1 MAKDM
6 KVQLELNAKDNASQ
20 VIAKVGKEAE
30 KAFKDTERAAQTSSQ
45 AQVTAAEKVAT
56 ATQSSNKRIEQAY
69 REARKSAADLARAR
83 ETLGIRS
90 ENAIQQE
97 IRQTRAAYEQLKRSG
112 VASQNEL
119 RRASEQTK
127 QRIKELNAEL
137 GKSSFGDKAA
147 NVGRGLMSVGAGVA
161 AGAMVTA
168 PKMMQ
173 AADYDMALARVAD
186 TGYSGGTIEEKTKGK
201 EKVHQAIKS
210 SITQYGGTKEDAL
223 SAINE
228 LMAQGKVKVEEA
240 LELLPVIQKNAT
252 ATGASSH
259 ELTNMVNSMLG
270 AGIKKE
276 EIQIALDYMNASG
289 KAGGFELKDMAQYFP
304 QLLASSG
311 ADSLDDLKK
320 MGVQLQQV
328 YGVSGGASETATNLT
343 NFYSKVKAS
352 STAKNI
358 ENIEFTDQ
366 NGKKKSIDMSKS
378 MQHYIKQGQN
388 ASEALLSIIGDVL
401 ENDTEYQG
409 LLKQYHS
416 AQNGEKKALMKKVY
430 KYVEGTKVAEIM
442 PDLQAGLSVYG
453 MLNDTQGAENVNQQ
467 YKIAEKGNYNQESF
481 NWISKQNG
489 FTFQVTKN
497 INEMA
502 QLENFQKVNDMA
514 AEVAKRYSEF
524 AQDFPNLH
532 SALVA
537 STDAVWAF
545 GAALA
550 ASSVLDLLRG
560 GKGGKS
566 SVIGSVIETVA
577 TKGKGGL
584 KVGAGG
590 LGFTAVGL
598 GLYAASE
605 GYVPYMARQEAE
617 KEKRAEAEKKFR
629 AQHSSKPSVFTY
641 GNAAMGGIKSQ
652 HNYHGAYVVAERL
665 NDNKIAQERGR
676 QGTLS
681 EAEMKSRLE
690 RNQAIIDGEIRPSV
704 EATTGALSNYQAD
717 FQAFGQ
723 SISMAIEAG
732 LTSQS
737 HTLANNITLE
747 VDGRVLAEYVSNE
760 QFNFNKR
767 VA

>member
-1 MAKDM
+1 
-6 KVQLELNAKDNASQ
+6 
-20 VIAKVGKEAE
+20 
-30 KAFKDTERAAQTSSQ
+30 
-45 AQVTAAEKVAT
+45 
-56 ATQSSNKRIEQAY
+56 
-69 REARKSAADLARAR
+69 
-83 ETLGIRS
+83 
-90 ENAIQQE
+90 
-97 IRQTRAAYEQLKRSG
+97 
-112 VASQNEL
+112 
-119 RRASEQTK
+119 
-127 QRIKELNAEL
+127 
-137 GKSSFGDKAA
+137 SFGDKAA

-210 SITQYGGTKEDAL
+210 SIIQYGGTKEDAL

-442 PDLQAGLSVYG
+442 PDLQAGLAVYG

-481 NWISKQNG
+481 DWISKQSG
-489 FTFQVTKN
+489 FAFQVAKN
-497 INEMA
+497 TNEMT

-550 ASSVLDLLRG
+550 ALRLLDLLRG

-566 SVIGSVIETVA
+566 SAIGSVIETVA

-584 KVGAGG
+584 KVGTGG
-590 LGFTAVGL
+590 LGFAAVGL
-598 GLYAASE
+598 GLYGASE

-629 AQHSSKPSVFTY
+629 EQHSSKPSAFTY
-641 GNAAMGGIKSQ
+641 GNAAMGGVKPQ

-665 NDNKIAQERGR
+665 NDNK
-676 QGTLS
+676 
-681 EAEMKSRLE
+681 
-690 RNQAIIDGEIRPSV
+690 
-704 EATTGALSNYQAD
+704 
-717 FQAFGQ
+717 
-723 SISMAIEAG
+723 
-732 LTSQS
+732 
-737 HTLANNITLE
+737 
-747 VDGRVLAEYVSNE
+747 
-760 QFNFNKR
+760 
-767 VA
+767 

>member
-6 KVQLELNAKDNASQ
+6 KVQLELSAKDNASQ
-20 VIAKVGKEAE
+20 VISKVGKEAE
-30 KAFKDTERAAQTSSQ
+30 KAFKDAEQAAVRSSQ
-45 AQVTAAEKVAT
+45 TQVNATEKVAT

-388 ASEALLSIIGDVL
+388 ASEALLSIISDVL

-442 PDLQAGLSVYG
+442 PDLQAGLAVYG

-481 NWISKQNG
+481 DWISKQSG
-489 FTFQVTKN
+489 FAFQVAKN
-497 INEMA
+497 TNEMT

-550 ASSVLDLLRG
+550 ALRLLDLLRG

-566 SVIGSVIETVA
+566 SAIGSVIETVA

-590 LGFTAVGL
+590 LGFAAVGL
-598 GLYAASE
+598 GLYGAAE

-629 AQHSSKPSVFTY
+629 EQHSSKPSAFTY
-641 GNAAMGGIKSQ
+641 GNAAMGGVKPE
-652 HNYHGAYVVAERL
+652 HNYHGAYVIAGRL
-665 NDNKIAQERGR
+665 NDNKIAQERVK
-676 QGTLS
+676 QGSLS

-717 FQAFGQ
+717 FQAFGR

>member
-1 MAKDM
+1 MAKNM

-56 ATQSSNKRIEQAY
+56 ATQSSQKRIEQAY
-69 REARKSAADLARAR
+69 RNARKTAADVARAR

-90 ENAIQQE
+90 ENAVQQE
-97 IRQTRAAYEQLKRSG
+97 IEQTRTAYDRLKRSG

-137 GKSSFGDKAA
+137 GRSSFGDKAA
-147 NVGRGLMSVGAGVA
+147 SVGRGLIGVGAGVA

-311 ADSLDDLKK
+311 VDNLDDLKK

-366 NGKKKSIDMSKS
+366 NGKKKIIDMSKS

-598 GLYAASE
+598 GLYAAAE
-605 GYVPYMARQEAE
+605 GFVPYMARQEAE
-617 KEKRAEAEKKFR
+617 KEKRADTEKKFR
-629 AQHSSKPSVFTY
+629 EQHSSKPSAFAY
-641 GNAAMGGIKSQ
+641 GNAAMGGVKSQ
-652 HNYHGAYVVAERL
+652 YNYHGAHVIADRL
-665 NDNKIAQERGR
+665 NDNKIAQERER

-704 EATTGALSNYQAD
+704 EATTGVLSNYQAD

-767 VA
+767 MG

>member
-20 VIAKVGKEAE
+20 VIAKVGKEVE

-90 ENAIQQE
+90 ENAIQQG

-137 GKSSFGDKAA
+137 GRSSFGDKAA
-147 NVGRGLMSVGAGVA
+147 SVGRGLIGVGAGVA

-311 ADSLDDLKK
+311 VDNLDDLKK

-416 AQNGEKKALMKKVY
+416 AQDGEKKALMKKVY

-442 PDLQAGLSVYG
+442 PDLQAGLAVYG
-453 MLNDTQGAENVNQQ
+453 MLNDAQGAENVNQQ

-481 NWISKQNG
+481 DWISKQNG
-489 FTFQVTKN
+489 FIFEVAKN
-497 INEMA
+497 TNEMT

-590 LGFTAVGL
+590 LGFAAVGL
-598 GLYAASE
+598 GLYGAAE
-605 GYVPYMARQEAE
+605 GFVPYMARQEAE

-629 AQHSSKPSVFTY
+629 AQHSSKPSAFTY
-641 GNAAMGGIKSQ
+641 GNAAMGGVKPE
-652 HNYHGAYVVAERL
+652 HNYHGAYVIAGRL
-665 NDNKIAQERGR
+665 NDNKIAQERVK
-676 QGTLS
+676 QGSLS

>member
-6 KVQLELNAKDNASQ
+6 KVQLELSAKDNASQ
-20 VIAKVGKEAE
+20 VISKVGKEAE
-30 KAFKDTERAAQTSSQ
+30 KAFKDAEQAAVRSSQ
-45 AQVTAAEKVAT
+45 TQVNATEKVAT

-210 SITQYGGTKEDAL
+210 SIIQYGGTKEDAL

-442 PDLQAGLSVYG
+442 PDLQAGLAVYG

-481 NWISKQNG
+481 DWISKQSG
-489 FTFQVTKN
+489 FAFQVAKN
-497 INEMA
+497 TNEMT

-550 ASSVLDLLRG
+550 ALRLLDLLRG

-566 SVIGSVIETVA
+566 SAIGSVIETVA

-584 KVGAGG
+584 KVGTGG
-590 LGFTAVGL
+590 LGFAAVGL
-598 GLYAASE
+598 GLYGASE

-641 GNAAMGGIKSQ
+641 GNAAMGGVKPQ

-717 FQAFGQ
+717 FQAFGR

>member
-30 KAFKDTERAAQTSSQ
+30 KTFKDAERTAQASSQ

-56 ATQSSNKRIEQAY
+56 ATQSSQKRIEQAY

-147 NVGRGLMSVGAGVA
+147 NVGRSLMSVGAGVA

-442 PDLQAGLSVYG
+442 PDLQAGLAVYG

-481 NWISKQNG
+481 DWISKQSG
-489 FTFQVTKN
+489 FAFQVAKN
-497 INEMA
+497 TNEMT

-550 ASSVLDLLRG
+550 ALRLLNLLRG

-566 SVIGSVIETVA
+566 SAIGSVIETVA

-590 LGFTAVGL
+590 LGFVAVGL
-598 GLYAASE
+598 GLYGAAE

-629 AQHSSKPSVFTY
+629 EQHSSKPSAFTY
-641 GNAAMGGIKSQ
+641 GNAAMGGVKPE
-652 HNYHGAYVVAERL
+652 HNYHGAYVIAGRL
-665 NDNKIAQERGR
+665 NDNKIAQERVK
-676 QGTLS
+676 QGSLS

>member
-6 KVQLELNAKDNASQ
+6 KVQLELSAKDNASQ
-20 VIAKVGKEAE
+20 VISKVGKEAE
-30 KAFKDTERAAQTSSQ
+30 KAFKDAEQAAVRSSQ
-45 AQVTAAEKVAT
+45 TQVNATEKVAT

-388 ASEALLSIIGDVL
+388 ASEALLSIISDVL

-442 PDLQAGLSVYG
+442 PDLQAGLAVYG

-481 NWISKQNG
+481 DWISKQSG
-489 FTFQVTKN
+489 FAFQVAKN
-497 INEMA
+497 TNEMT

-550 ASSVLDLLRG
+550 ALRLLDLLRG

-566 SVIGSVIETVA
+566 SAIGSVIETVA

-590 LGFTAVGL
+590 LGFAAVGL
-598 GLYAASE
+598 GLYGAAE

-629 AQHSSKPSVFTY
+629 EQHSSKPSAFTY
-641 GNAAMGGIKSQ
+641 GNAAMGGVKPE
-652 HNYHGAYVVAERL
+652 HNYHGAYVIAGRL
-665 NDNKIAQERGR
+665 NDNKIAQERVK
-676 QGTLS
+676 QGSLS

-690 RNQAIIDGEIRPSV
+690 RNQAIIDGEVRPSV

>member
-1 MAKDM
+1 MAKNM

-56 ATQSSNKRIEQAY
+56 ATQSSQKRIEQAY
-69 REARKSAADLARAR
+69 RNARKTAADVARAR

-90 ENAIQQE
+90 ENAVQQE
-97 IRQTRAAYEQLKRSG
+97 IEQTRTAYDRLKRSG

-137 GKSSFGDKAA
+137 GRSSFGDKAA
-147 NVGRGLMSVGAGVA
+147 SVGRGLIGVGAGVA

-311 ADSLDDLKK
+311 VDNLDDLKK

-328 YGVSGGASETATNLT
+328 YGVLGGASETATNLT

-366 NGKKKSIDMSKS
+366 NGKKKIIDMSKS

-598 GLYAASE
+598 GLYAAAE
-605 GYVPYMARQEAE
+605 GFVPYMARQEAE
-617 KEKRAEAEKKFR
+617 KEKRADTEKKFR
-629 AQHSSKPSVFTY
+629 EQHSSKPSAFAY
-641 GNAAMGGIKSQ
+641 GNAAMGGVKSQ
-652 HNYHGAYVVAERL
+652 YNYHGAHVIADRL
-665 NDNKIAQERGR
+665 NDNKIAQERER

-704 EATTGALSNYQAD
+704 EATTGVLSNYQAD

-767 VA
+767 MG

>member
-1 MAKDM
+1 MAKEM
-6 KVQLELNAKDNASQ
+6 KVQLELSAKDNASQ
-20 VIAKVGKEAE
+20 VISKVGKEAE
-30 KAFKDTERAAQTSSQ
+30 KAFKDAEQAAVRSSQ
-45 AQVTAAEKVAT
+45 TQVNATEKVAT

-97 IRQTRAAYEQLKRSG
+97 IRQTRVAYEQLKRSG

-442 PDLQAGLSVYG
+442 PDLQAGLAVYG

-481 NWISKQNG
+481 DWISKQSG
-489 FTFQVTKN
+489 FAFQVAKN
-497 INEMA
+497 TNEMT

-550 ASSVLDLLRG
+550 ALRLLDLLRG

-566 SVIGSVIETVA
+566 SAIGSVIETVA

-584 KVGAGG
+584 KVGTGG
-590 LGFTAVGL
+590 LGFAAVGL
-598 GLYAASE
+598 GLYGASE

-629 AQHSSKPSVFTY
+629 EQHSSKPSAFTY
-641 GNAAMGGIKSQ
+641 GNAAMGGVKPE
-652 HNYHGAYVVAERL
+652 HNYHGAYVIAGRL
-665 NDNKIAQERGR
+665 NDNKIAQERVK
-676 QGTLS
+676 QGSLS

>member
-1 MAKDM
+1 M
-6 KVQLELNAKDNASQ
+6 KVQLELSAKDNASQ
-20 VIAKVGKEAE
+20 VISKVGKEAE
-30 KAFKDTERAAQTSSQ
+30 KAFKDAEQAAVRSSQ
-45 AQVTAAEKVAT
+45 TQVNATEKVAT

-97 IRQTRAAYEQLKRSG
+97 IRQTRVAYEQLKRSG

-442 PDLQAGLSVYG
+442 PDLQAGLAVYG

-481 NWISKQNG
+481 DWISKQSG
-489 FTFQVTKN
+489 FAFQVAKN
-497 INEMA
+497 TNEMT

-550 ASSVLDLLRG
+550 ALRLLDLLRG

-566 SVIGSVIETVA
+566 SAIGSVIETVA

-584 KVGAGG
+584 KVGTGG
-590 LGFTAVGL
+590 LGFAAVGL
-598 GLYAASE
+598 GLYGASE

-629 AQHSSKPSVFTY
+629 EQHSSKPSAFTY
-641 GNAAMGGIKSQ
+641 GNAAMGGVKPE
-652 HNYHGAYVVAERL
+652 HNYHGAYVIAGRL
-665 NDNKIAQERGR
+665 NDNKIAQERVK
-676 QGTLS
+676 QGSLS

>member
-1 MAKDM
+1 
-6 KVQLELNAKDNASQ
+6 
-20 VIAKVGKEAE
+20 
-30 KAFKDTERAAQTSSQ
+30 
-45 AQVTAAEKVAT
+45 
-56 ATQSSNKRIEQAY
+56 NKRIEQAY

-210 SITQYGGTKEDAL
+210 SIIQYGGTKEDAL

-416 AQNGEKKALMKKVY
+416 AQDGEKKALMKKVY

-481 NWISKQNG
+481 DWISKQSG
-489 FTFQVTKN
+489 FVFEVAKN
-497 INEMA
+497 TNEMT

-514 AEVAKRYSEF
+514 SEVAKRYSEF

-550 ASSVLDLLRG
+550 ASSLLDLLRG

-584 KVGAGG
+584 KVGTGG
-590 LGFTAVGL
+590 LGFAAVGL
-598 GLYAASE
+598 GLYGASE

-629 AQHSSKPSVFTY
+629 EQHSSKPSVFTY
-641 GNAAMGGIKSQ
+641 GNAAMGGVKPQ

-704 EATTGALSNYQAD
+704 EATTGVLSNYQAD

>member
-137 GKSSFGDKAA
+137 GRSSFGDKAA
-147 NVGRGLMSVGAGVA
+147 SVGRGLIGVGAGVA

-311 ADSLDDLKK
+311 VDNLDDLKK

-416 AQNGEKKALMKKVY
+416 AQDGEKKALMKKVY

-442 PDLQAGLSVYG
+442 PDLQAGLAVYG
-453 MLNDTQGAENVNQQ
+453 MLNDAQGAENVNQQ

-481 NWISKQNG
+481 DWISKQNG
-489 FTFQVTKN
+489 FIFEVAKN
-497 INEMA
+497 TNEMT

-590 LGFTAVGL
+590 LGFAAVGL
-598 GLYAASE
+598 GLYGAAE
-605 GYVPYMARQEAE
+605 GFVPYMARQEAE

-629 AQHSSKPSVFTY
+629 AQHSSKPSAFTY
-641 GNAAMGGIKSQ
+641 GNAAMGGVKPE
-652 HNYHGAYVVAERL
+652 HNYHGAYVIAGRL
-665 NDNKIAQERGR
+665 NDNKIAQERVK
-676 QGTLS
+676 QGSLS
-681 EAEMKSRLE
+681 EAEMESRLE

>member
-1 MAKDM
+1 
-6 KVQLELNAKDNASQ
+6 
-20 VIAKVGKEAE
+20 
-30 KAFKDTERAAQTSSQ
+30 
-45 AQVTAAEKVAT
+45 
-56 ATQSSNKRIEQAY
+56 
-69 REARKSAADLARAR
+69 
-83 ETLGIRS
+83 IRS

-388 ASEALLSIIGDVL
+388 ASEALLSIISDVL

-442 PDLQAGLSVYG
+442 PDLQAGLAVYG

-481 NWISKQNG
+481 DWISKQSG
-489 FTFQVTKN
+489 FAFQVAKN
-497 INEMA
+497 TNEMT

-550 ASSVLDLLRG
+550 ALRLLDLLRG

-566 SVIGSVIETVA
+566 SAIGSVIETVA

-590 LGFTAVGL
+590 LGFAAVGL
-598 GLYAASE
+598 GLYGAAE

-629 AQHSSKPSVFTY
+629 EQHSSKPSAFTY
-641 GNAAMGGIKSQ
+641 GNAAMGGVKPE
-652 HNYHGAYVVAERL
+652 HNYHGAYVIAGRL
-665 NDNKIAQERGR
+665 NDNKIAQERVK
-676 QGTLS
+676 QGSLS

-690 RNQAIIDGEIRPSV
+690 RNQAIIDGEVRPSV